1 MPFAA
6 LRAVQTVVLTAILVP
21 CAYMTEPV
29 QSSRDFPAVVTAL
42 DGGRNAPHWQKCPEC
57 GNRVARS
64 HVYKHLCRQDGR
76 VDNRK
81 RSKPTPALSA
91 GTCYLI
97 HDSRSGDG
105 TDICACPQLQIQQGT
120 TVHQKAHLQRNCEY
134 ILFCSCWSCA
144 CSCHEV
150 LLDSMWTCQHMHTL
164 IL

>member
-42 DGGRNAPHWQKCPEC
+42 NGGRNAPHWQKCPEC

-64 HVYKHLCRQDGR
+64 YVYKHLCRQDGR

-91 GTCYLI
+91 GKVLATLFMIQGVGTALTSAHARSHRYNRGAQSTRKLI
-97 HDSRSGDG
+97 CRGIVSISCSAHAG
-105 TDICACPQLQIQQGT
+105 L
-120 TVHQKAHLQRNCEY
+120 VHAPAMRC
-134 ILFCSCWSCA
+134 C
-144 CSCHEV
+144 
-150 LLDSMWTCQHMHTL
+150 
-164 IL
+164 

>member
-42 DGGRNAPHWQKCPEC
+42 NGGRNAPHWQKCPEC

-64 HVYKHLCRQDGR
+64 YVYKHLCRQDGR

-81 RSKPTPALSA
+81 RSKPTPALEQKTSKACDAPKDQSVMARGADKTAGPSSA
-91 GTCYLI
+91 RQTRAGKFDFLSMYMM
-97 HDSRSGDG
+97 SGMVV
-105 TDICACPQLQIQQGT
+105 IPIS
-120 TVHQKAHLQRNCEY
+120 AHGHSSL
-134 ILFCSCWSCA
+134 
-144 CSCHEV
+144 
-150 LLDSMWTCQHMHTL
+150 
-164 IL
+164 